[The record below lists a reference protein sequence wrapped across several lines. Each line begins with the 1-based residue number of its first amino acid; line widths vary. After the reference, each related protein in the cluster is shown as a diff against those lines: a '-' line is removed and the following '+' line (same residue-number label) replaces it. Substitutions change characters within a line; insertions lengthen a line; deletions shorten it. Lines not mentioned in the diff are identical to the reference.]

1 MVEDEVRRPDGIS
14 VTVSIG
20 VANSYSDGTT
30 LNALLSAADARLYAA
45 KNAGRNRVISTAAPA
60 PLSGLKA

>member
-1 MVEDEVRRPDGIS
+1 VL

-20 VANSYSDGTT
+20 IANSYNDGTT

-45 KNAGRNRVISTAAPA
+45 KNAGRNRVISH
-60 PLSGLKA
+60 